1 MAVIELE
8 TDRLDTLYEH
18 AITITVCKDEI
29 AYCAEI
35 AEDIDERI
43 FHNYV
48 RKAYLQGRI
57 V

>member
-1 MAVIELE
+1 MAIIELE

-18 AITITVCKDEI
+18 AIAITVCKDEI

-48 RKAYLQGRI
+48 RKAYLQGK
-57 V
+57 VV

>member
-1 MAVIELE
+1 MAIIELE
-8 TDRLDTLYEH
+8 TDRLETIYEH
-18 AITITVCKDEI
+18 AVATALCKDEI

-48 RKAYLQGRI
+48 RKAYLKGKFE
-57 V
+57 